1 MIPQEREDHVAE
13 GFGPMSEWPVGPDV
27 DLEVFS
33 GEDYRKHSKPGD
45 HRG

>member
-1 MIPQEREDHVAE
+1 
-13 GFGPMSEWPVGPDV
+13 MSEWRVGPDA